1 MSNSV
6 STQCL
11 NIPTYALLMAK
22 LRKGLATATSGIK
35 SIKFIKPY
43 LIFEMND
50 GSEIK
55 VELPLDVINYVTKA
69 ELDAL
74 NPTVNKNEFYV
85 VDYKDLYVCDGT
97 QFIKINSDVESLT
110 VDEQDV
116 IIKKCVG
123 DYYIS
128 TATKLTQNDLMN
140 ITAKNNYLSTS
151 DLNTFMQMLK

>member
-1 MSNSV
+1 MPAPFSP
-6 STQCL
+6 STYVLVC
-11 NIPTYALLMAK
+11 AK
-22 LRKGLATATSGIK
+22 LRKAIASVSSGIK
-35 SIKFIKPY
+35 DIYLKPPRT
-43 LIFEMND
+43 LVFVLND
-50 GSEIK
+50 NSEIT
-55 VELPLDVINYVTKA
+55 VDLPDLKQWFNVTQS
-69 ELDAL
+69 EFDLL
-74 NPTVNKNEFYV
+74 TPNPTIKDNYYVIDNKQIVY
-85 VDYKDLYVCDGT
+85 CDGT
-97 QFIKINSDVESLT
+97 QFIKINGDVESLT

>member
-1 MSNSV
+1 MSNDFSA
-6 STQCL
+6 STYVLCQGA
-11 NIPTYALLMAK
+11 IEEALLS
-22 LRKGLATATSGIK
+22 ATSGIK
-35 SIKFIKPY
+35 DIY
-43 LIFEMND
+43 LRPPKTLVFEMND
-50 GSEIK
+50 GSEIT
-55 VELPLDVINYVTKA
+55 VDLPDFKQWYNVTQA
-69 ELDAL
+69 EFDLL
-74 NPTVNKNEFYV
+74 TPNPTIKDNYYVIDNKEIVY
-85 VDYKDLYVCDGT
+85 CDGT
-97 QFIKINSDVESLT
+97 QFIPISTTIQSLT

>member
-1 MSNSV
+1 MSQGIS
-6 STQCL
+6 
-11 NIPTYALLMAK
+11 IPTYALCLKTIKKAV
-22 LRKGLATATSGIK
+22 ASATSGIK

-43 LIFEMND
+43 LIFEMKD

-55 VELPLDVINYVTKA
+55 VELPLDVINYVTKT

-74 NPTVNKNEFYV
+74 NPVDNKNEFYV
-85 VDYKDLYVCDGT
+85 VDYKDIYVCDGT

>member
-1 MSNSV
+1 
-6 STQCL
+6 
-11 NIPTYALLMAK
+11 
-22 LRKGLATATSGIK
+22 
-35 SIKFIKPY
+35 
-43 LIFEMND
+43 MND

-74 NPTVNKNEFYV
+74 NPVDNKNEFYI
-85 VDYKDLYVCDGT
+85 VDYKDIYVCDGT

>member
-1 MSNSV
+1 MATNSDKL
-6 STQCL
+6 SL
-11 NIPTYALLMAK
+11 ITYILSRAYTDAK
-22 LRKGLATATSGIK
+22 CGSTATGIK
-35 SIKFIKPY
+35 DIYYTKPY
-43 LIFEMND
+43 LIFEMKD
-50 GSEIK
+50 GTIFK
-55 VELPLDVINYVTKA
+55 VYLPLETINYVTKA